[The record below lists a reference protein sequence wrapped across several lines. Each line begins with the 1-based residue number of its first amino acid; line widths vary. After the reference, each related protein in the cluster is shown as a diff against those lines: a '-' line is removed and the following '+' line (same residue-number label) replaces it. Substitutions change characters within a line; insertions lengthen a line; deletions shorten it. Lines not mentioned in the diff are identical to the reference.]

1 MPGSWSDAGTLEKS
15 QLAEWKL
22 VNWIFGRRLCMKENK
37 VSQELKL
44 LLMEQKSDKFDL
56 SLV

>member
-1 MPGSWSDAGTLEKS
+1 MPGAWSDAGTLEKS

-22 VNWIFGRRLCMKENK
+22 VNWIFGMKENK